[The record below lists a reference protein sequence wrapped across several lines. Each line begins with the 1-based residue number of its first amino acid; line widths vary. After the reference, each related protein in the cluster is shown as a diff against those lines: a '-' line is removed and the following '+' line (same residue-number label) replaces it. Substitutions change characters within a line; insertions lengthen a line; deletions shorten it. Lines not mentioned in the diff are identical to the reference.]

1 LAMRIDIPG
10 GYFIHGTN
18 KPDGV
23 GMQVSHGC
31 IRLFPEDIKL
41 IFPLTKINT
50 PVLIADQP
58 FKIGI
63 LGDKIFLEVHE
74 TLSTDDVRNN
84 FDYIQS
90 MVKDFLSIKGIQST
104 VDWTIVKAIFKEK
117 TGIPDMITQFGV
129 TESGLH

>member
-1 LAMRIDIPG
+1 MRIDIPG

-63 LGDKIFLEVHE
+63 LGNEILLEIHE
-74 TLSTDDVRNN
+74 TLTTDDVRNN

-90 MVKDFLSIKGIQST
+90 MVKEFLSIKGIQST
-104 VDWTIVKAIFKEK
+104 VDWTRVKAIFDEK
-117 TGIPDMITQFGV
+117 TGIPAMIIQFGI
-129 TESGLH
+129 TESGLD